1 MKLPRLNRSIHKW
14 ASIVIALPLI
24 FIIVT
29 GILLLVR
36 KEFDYLQP
44 PSQRGISVVPNV
56 SFEKILATVKTVPE
70 AEITSWDSIALLDVR
85 PDKGMIKVRSKNN
98 WEIQID
104 ASTGAILQT
113 AFRRSNIIE
122 SLHDATYFQKY
133 ANLWFTLPIS
143 IALFFIAITGII
155 LFLLPYYL
163 KAKRRKENDKE
174 LT

>member
-1 MKLPRLNRSIHKW
+1 MKLPRLNRTIHKW
-14 ASIVIALPLI
+14 ASIFIALPLI

-29 GILLLVR
+29 GILLLIR

-44 PSQRGISVVPNV
+44 PSQRGINHVPSI
-56 SFEKILATVKTVPE
+56 SFEQILAQVKTVPE
-70 AEITSWDSIALLDVR
+70 ADITSWDSIALLDVR
-85 PDKGMIKVRSKNN
+85 PNKGIIKVRSTSN
-98 WEIQID
+98 WEIQLD

-143 IALFFIAITGII
+143 IMLLIISITGIV
-155 LFLLPYYL
+155 LFFLPYYL
-163 KAKRRKENDKE
+163 RAKKRKDSA
-174 LT
+174 